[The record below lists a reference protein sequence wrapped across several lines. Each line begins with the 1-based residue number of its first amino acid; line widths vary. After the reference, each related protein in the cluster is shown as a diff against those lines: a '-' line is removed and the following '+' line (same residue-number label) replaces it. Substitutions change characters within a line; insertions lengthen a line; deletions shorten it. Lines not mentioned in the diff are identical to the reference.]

1 MHIKNVKKEQI
12 FKAQTVWPKNFQEC
26 LLICKQQF
34 MEFNG
39 EVYDLDKPINEKI
52 SKGSFGRNG
61 FRIIK
66 SLNYPHLDK

>member
-1 MHIKNVKKEQI
+1 
-12 FKAQTVWPKNFQEC
+12 
-26 LLICKQQF
+26 

-39 EVYDLDKPINEKI
+39 EVYDLKKPINEKI

>member
-1 MHIKNVKKEQI
+1 
-12 FKAQTVWPKNFQEC
+12 
-26 LLICKQQF
+26 

-39 EVYDLDKPINEKI
+39 EVYDLKKTINEKI

-66 SLNYPHLDK
+66 SLNYTHLNK

>member
-12 FKAQTVWPKNFQEC
+12 FKAQTDWPKNFQEC

-39 EVYDLDKPINEKI
+39 EVYDLKNQLMKRKVKVLLEETA
-52 SKGSFGRNG
+52 
-61 FRIIK
+61 
-66 SLNYPHLDK
+66 LE

>member
-12 FKAQTVWPKNFQEC
+12 FKAQTDWPKNFQEC

-39 EVYDLDKPINEKI
+39 EVYDLKNQLMK
-52 SKGSFGRNG
+52 R
-61 FRIIK
+61 
-66 SLNYPHLDK
+66 